1 MRQAIVS
8 VVVLALSG
16 PATVGAQDT
25 VVAGPEPVRILTDSI
40 RAEGIVRA
48 SNVVDSVFVD
58 RTLPQGYV
66 FGGDWGAYL
75 MARLG
80 AVPIP
85 DDLKIAVDV
94 DTVRIVLH
102 TTVGDLPLIARQ
114 ALGPLLTFV
123 APETLLEGDI
133 GLDQLSPEIVRFR
146 LTAVRLNG
154 LTVPERFLQEVMNGV
169 GRQYPKLTRTGR
181 DLLIQVPRGA
191 EILLAPGGV
200 RLIGPLDE
208 EPADTV
214 G

>member
-1 MRQAIVS
+1 MRQPIALL
-8 VVVLALSG
+8 VLALGG
-16 PATVGAQDT
+16 PTTASAQDT
-25 VVAGPEPVRILTDSI
+25 AFAAPAPVRVRTDSI

-114 ALGPLLTFV
+114 ALGPLLAFV

-133 GLDQLSPEIVRFR
+133 GLEQLGPEVVRFR

-169 GRQYPKLTRTGR
+169 GRQYPKLTKTGR

-191 EILLAPGGV
+191 KILLAPGGV
-200 RLIGPLDE
+200 RLIGQVEDV
-208 EPADTV
+208 PADTV